1 MNVPKAIYFDPAD
14 ISNEFPGR
22 QGILIPHL
30 EVYPRQVAF
39 IQKHEEVEQIVE
51 VIFP

>member
-1 MNVPKAIYFDPAD
+1 MNVPKAIYFDPVD

-30 EVYPRQVAF
+30 EVNPRQVAF
-39 IQKHEEVEQIVE
+39 IQEDEEVE
-51 VIFP
+51 